1 MQSNSSPQGI
11 CDDVIFT
18 GSQTIS
24 VLPFFFSLNLQNAN
38 KLLHQRFFFFKF
50 MYGFLSLIPHLT
62 KASIFCHALRGIQP
76 VLSLSFELICP
87 QPIDHP
93 TPVYKHVNHSS
104 FYSL

>member
-38 KLLHQRFFFFKF
+38 KLHHQRFFFFLIYVWVPFLDSTSDKSEHLLPCFERDTACFEFKF
-50 MYGFLSLIPHLT
+50 
-62 KASIFCHALRGIQP
+62 
-76 VLSLSFELICP
+76 
-87 QPIDHP
+87 
-93 TPVYKHVNHSS
+93 
-104 FYSL
+104 